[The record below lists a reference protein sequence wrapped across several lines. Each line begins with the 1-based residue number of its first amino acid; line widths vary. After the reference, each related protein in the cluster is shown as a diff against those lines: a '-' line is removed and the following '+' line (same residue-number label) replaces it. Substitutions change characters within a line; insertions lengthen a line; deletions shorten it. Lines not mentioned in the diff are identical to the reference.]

1 MQLTLMEMA
10 GMAGTEAGRVTVA
23 MVVTPAK
30 AVTVMVET
38 AALAVLMEVMVAQE
52 GAGMAPEMVG
62 MEVMQDPAAWEARV
76 VAVVL
81 MVVKMVRQ
89 E

>member
-1 MQLTLMEMA
+1 
-10 GMAGTEAGRVTVA
+10 MAGTEAGRVTVA

-52 GAGMAPEMVG
+52 GAGMAPEMVE